1 MAAAKIQ
8 GADIYIIRY
17 ASRSEIDRLFCF
29 VIIIET
35 NFIYSYYFIK
45 FAGDTMS
52 TKKHKTLRNYLQF
65 ADLIRRSRQYS
76 WKKLKTYEL
85 FLLWLKT
92 KLSHSQ
98 FLILSGVLVGC
109 SAGLAGVCLKTLVHY
124 IHYIITSKVHFE
136 DQILFYVLFPFLG
149 IVLTT
154 LIVIYF
160 FKGQDRKGMP
170 AILYEIA
177 RNSSFVSHVKMYS
190 QIIQSAVTVG
200 LGGSA
205 GLESPIAVTG
215 SAIGSNFA
223 QTYNLSYKDRT
234 LLLASGAAAGI
245 AAAFNAPI
253 AGVMFAFE
261 ILLTGVVFT
270 DFIPLVVAS
279 VCGSLLSRVILNED
293 ILFKFTARHDFNY
306 HNITYYLVLGIFCGL
321 YARYFIVVAQY
332 VEHRFHKLK
341 VSRINKAVIGGAIL
355 SILCLL
361 FPPLFGEG
369 YESIKSFTNGDIY
382 NIIQHSFFGYIGFSQ
397 WIVIIFLGLT
407 CIFKAFATP
416 VTIYGGGNGGNFAPV
431 LFAGGTFGYL
441 FALICIQMGLTD
453 VPVINLIIVGM
464 AGMMSGVLYAPLT
477 AIFLIA
483 ESSSGYDLFIP
494 LMIVCVISFL
504 IAKWFSPISP
514 DLKKLASEGKI
525 FTREHDKN
533 LLLLIDVNG
542 LIEKTSS
549 VLDIRSSSKEL
560 MEIIKGEKRNVIAVL
575 DGAHLAGIIYFDELR
590 PLLFNP
596 ELQHQTDILNYMKIP
611 VETINNREDMI
622 SIVNK
627 FDETSTWVLPVVN
640 DEHEFLGFI
649 SKSAVLN
656 RYRQILKEY
665 SDAEG

>member
-1 MAAAKIQ
+1 
-8 GADIYIIRY
+8 
-17 ASRSEIDRLFCF
+17 
-29 VIIIET
+29 
-35 NFIYSYYFIK
+35 
-45 FAGDTMS
+45 MS
-52 TKKHKTLRNYLQF
+52 PKKHRSLRSYLHF
-65 ADLIRRSRQYS
+65 VNFIRRSKHYS
-76 WKKLKTYEL
+76 WKKAKSYEL

-98 FLILSGVLVGC
+98 FLILSGVFVGC
-109 SAGLAGVCLKTLVHY
+109 SAGLAGVFLKSLVHY
-124 IHYIITSKVHFE
+124 IHYLITSKVHFE

-154 LIVIYF
+154 LIVIYI
-160 FKGQDRKGMP
+160 FKGQDRKGIP

-215 SAIGSNFA
+215 AAIGSNFA

-279 VCGSLLSRVILNED
+279 VCGSLLSRVILNEA
-293 ILFKFTARHDFNY
+293 ILFKFTARQDFNY
-306 HNITYYLVLGIFCGL
+306 HNIAYYLVLGIFCGL
-321 YARYFIVVAQY
+321 YARYFIVVSQY

-341 VSRINKAVIGGAIL
+341 LSKINKAVIGGVIL
-355 SILCLL
+355 SALCLL

-369 YESIKSFTNGDIY
+369 YESIKSFTNGDIH
-382 NIIQHSFFGYIGFSQ
+382 NIIQHSFFGYIGFNQ
-397 WIVIIFLGLT
+397 WIVIIFLGLI
-407 CIFKAFATP
+407 CLFKAFATS
-416 VTIYGGGNGGNFAPV
+416 VTIYGGGNGGNFAPA

-441 FALICIQMGLTD
+441 FALVCTQIGLTD

-504 IAKWFSPISP
+504 IAKWFSSISP

-533 LLLLIDVNG
+533 LLLLIDVND

-549 VLDIRSSSKEL
+549 VLDIHSSSKEL
-560 MEIIKGEKRNVIAVL
+560 MEVIKGEKRNVIAVL
-575 DGAHLAGIIYFDELR
+575 DSTHLAGIIYFDELR

-596 ELQHQTDILNYMKIP
+596 ELQHQTDILNFMKIP
-611 VETINNREDMI
+611 VETINDREDMI

-649 SKSAVLN
+649 SKSAILN
-656 RYRQILKEY
+656 RYREILKEH
-665 SDAEG
+665 SDAER